1 MKSTIALV
9 AFLRERPRAIAQ
21 MRHIDTQ
28 EITEGIYAIKTKGAN
43 FFLVKNSDNKY
54 IAIDAGGG
62 NEAIIA
68 AELAKLN
75 IGPEDIIATFLT
87 HTDFDHIAALGL
99 FKNATICL
107 PQQEIQV
114 IDGSA
119 PRLPHLGKSRFN
131 KTTLNHSYTAVED
144 NEELHFKDIIVR
156 CIHTP
161 GHTVGSM
168 SFLINDTY
176 LFVGDNLSLREGKV
190 ELFNSIFNADDDV
203 QKESL
208 RRLAALPAGVQYI
221 FTAHYG
227 FSDNFQ
233 EAFEKFLSR

>member
-75 IGPEDIIATFLT
+75 IGPEDIIAT
-87 HTDFDHIAALGL
+87 
-99 FKNATICL
+99 
-107 PQQEIQV
+107 
-114 IDGSA
+114 
-119 PRLPHLGKSRFN
+119 
-131 KTTLNHSYTAVED
+131 
-144 NEELHFKDIIVR
+144 
-156 CIHTP
+156 
-161 GHTVGSM
+161 
-168 SFLINDTY
+168 
-176 LFVGDNLSLREGKV
+176 
-190 ELFNSIFNADDDV
+190 
-203 QKESL
+203 
-208 RRLAALPAGVQYI
+208 
-221 FTAHYG
+221 
-227 FSDNFQ
+227 
-233 EAFEKFLSR
+233 